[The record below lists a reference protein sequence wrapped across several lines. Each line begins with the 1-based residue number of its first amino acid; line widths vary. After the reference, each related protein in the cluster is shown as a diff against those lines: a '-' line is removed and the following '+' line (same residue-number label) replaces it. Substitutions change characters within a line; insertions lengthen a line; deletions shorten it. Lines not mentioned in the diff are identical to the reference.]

1 MFKVLALII
10 FLSLNLLSMDKL
22 KIGVLAYGTV
32 NWELEVLK
40 QNNLDKK
47 NGFELEFV
55 KLASKN
61 AQAIAL
67 QSNSVDI
74 IVTDWIWVNTQRAND
89 KDFTFYPYSKAT
101 GTLYVSK
108 DSKAQTFLDLKDG
121 DLGVTGSA
129 YDKTWLILRAYSKY
143 KYKKD
148 LKDIINP
155 VYASAPIIYQK
166 MNDGSLS
173 AAINY
178 WHFNAKLKARGARAL
193 IEMKDVLKQL
203 DINSDV
209 SFVGWTFNRAKAMEN
224 QKLYNSFIKATH
236 DAKDILLSD
245 DTQWEK
251 IKPLM
256 NVKNDADFNALKE
269 GYKEGVIKEFT
280 KDNLNASYKIFELLL
295 REGGRNLV
303 ENSNYLQTNT
313 FWKFEE

>member
-1 MFKVLALII
+1 MYKVLLLII
-10 FLSLNLLSMDKL
+10 FLSLNLLAMDKL

-67 QSNSVDI
+67 QSDSVDI

-108 DSKAQTFLDLKDG
+108 DSKAQTFLDLKDM
-121 DLGVTGSA
+121 DLGITGSP
-129 YDKTWLILRAYSKY
+129 YDKTWLILRAYSKF

-155 VYASAPIIYQK
+155 VFASAPIVYQK
-166 MNDGSLS
+166 MSDGSLS

-178 WHFNAKLKARGARAL
+178 WHFNAKLKAKGARAL
-193 IEMKDVLKQL
+193 IEMKDVLKEL
-203 DINSDV
+203 GINSDV

-236 DAKDILLSD
+236 EAKDILLSND
-245 DTQWEK
+245 AAWEK

-256 NVKNDADFNALKE
+256 HVKNDNDFIALKE
-269 GYKEGVIKEFT
+269 GYKEGVIKDFT
-280 KDNLNASYKIFELLL
+280 KENLNASYKIFELLL

-313 FWKFEE
+313 FWKFEK